1 LPSGEALRPG
11 PGFQVTHFPRW
22 PGAGPEWEPA
32 IGGHV
37 SQMVN
42 DGGFSDNSGSWTVQI
57 AKGGS
62 LPP

>member
-1 LPSGEALRPG
+1 
-11 PGFQVTHFPRW
+11 VTHFPRW
-22 PGAGPEWEPA
+22 PGAGPEWELA
-32 IGGHV
+32 IGGHISLV
-37 SQMVN
+37 VN